1 MAITD
6 NNGPADRICRSV
18 IFDELSKVRA
28 ADLMV
33 PRSEVVL
40 INVNHSFSEII
51 EQVVNDGHS
60 RFPVFSEKTDNITGI
75 LYVKDLLPFFKTIEV
90 DFNISKI
97 LRKPLFVSENKMASE
112 LLQDFRNSRLHIAIV
127 VDEYG
132 TMMGIITLEDI
143 LEEIVGDISDEY
155 DTDDAGKNFHEI
167 AKNEYLIH
175 PRMGIEE
182 FNALMN
188 VTVKAKD
195 VDTIGGF
202 LIGKFGYVPKKG
214 ETFRYRNLHFEVRHA
229 LGSRIKEIY
238 VKKVKG

>member
-1 MAITD
+1 MDNDNPTD
-6 NNGPADRICRSV
+6 KICRSV
-18 IFDELSKVRA
+18 ILDELSKVRA

-33 PRSEVVL
+33 PRSEVIL
-40 INVNHSFSEII
+40 ININSTFSEVIDL
-51 EQVVNDGHS
+51 VVSDGHS
-60 RFPVFSEKTDNITGI
+60 RLPVFSEKIDNISGI

-90 DFNISKI
+90 DFNIAKI

-112 LLQDFRNSRLHIAIV
+112 LLQDFRNSHLHIAIV

-155 DTDDAGKNFHEI
+155 DTEDTRKNYHEVT
-167 AKNEYLIH
+167 KNEYLVN
-175 PRMGIEE
+175 PRMTLDE
-182 FNALMN
+182 FNGLM
-188 VTVKAKD
+188 KSSLKSKD

-202 LIGKFGYVPKKG
+202 LIGRFGYVPKQG
-214 ETFRYRNLHFEVRHA
+214 ETIKYRNLHFEIRHA
-229 LGSRIKEIY
+229 LGSRIKEVY